1 MAADDVLC
9 FSPQPQEFDWGDSE
23 LFTNRVTHGESA
35 AIVASSSF
43 LPELSPNV
51 DDDEQHSQL
60 PNVDDDEQHAQT
72 ASYIVNPHT
81 QQEPASEQHG
91 ATNPMLMEVIHV

>member
-1 MAADDVLC
+1 MAEDDVLN
-9 FSPQPQEFDWGDSE
+9 FSPRSQEIEWGDLE
-23 LFTNRVTHGESA
+23 PFTNRVTHGESA

-43 LPELSPNV
+43 PSKLPPNV
-51 DDDEQHSQL
+51 DDDDQHAQL
-60 PNVDDDEQHAQT
+60 PNVDDDQQHAQT